1 MLWVCV
7 LKPLT
12 ECRGLPVAAAAAAA
26 ISTAACAR
34 LSVSIAL
41 SVCELFAFHR
51 SVVVFQWQ
59 ITITAVMLKKLF

>member
-12 ECRGLPVAAAAAAA
+12 ECRGLPVAAAAAA